1 MEVCTE
7 FAVFTVA
14 KEKVA
19 RAIEL
24 SHLIFSEMNQAKPVI
39 TASEVLQ
46 KTDNHKRF
54 AGTLPGS
61 AVQPPKKPPS
71 NGPLFPAPRSFRLWW
86 RRTYITATL
95 LMPLDMLQSF

>member
-46 KTDNHKRF
+46 KTDNPQEICWHLTWISSAAAKETTQQWPTF
-54 AGTLPGS
+54 PSTKEFQTLVEKDLYYGHF
-61 AVQPPKKPPS
+61 V
-71 NGPLFPAPRSFRLWW
+71 N
-86 RRTYITATL
+86 AT
-95 LMPLDMLQSF
+95 